1 MRIGNKDLHCSLCL
15 LSGVLAQTYL
25 CLGKTGQIFDHIET
39 VLRKCPKIH
48 LNPSKDN
55 FAPPKNPSNKQTKQN
70 HNLLPKTRWKFRKRN
85 VKSRTS
91 YLQLGA
97 IFALRW
103 TPERAESQPPQLHP
117 EHSRLRLVWSAP
129 CNCVDAELQEELT
142 TQEPFHRSSIWCEIT
157 APASMLWIWVFTP
170 NFRQLFSVRFF
181 IMNDCTKN

>member
-117 EHSRLRLVWSAP
+117 EHSRLRLVWSTP
-129 CNCVDAELQEELT
+129 YNCMDAELQGELT
-142 TQEPFHRSSIWCEIT
+142 TPRTISQ
-157 APASMLWIWVFTP
+157 VFYLVWNNCSCIDALDLSLHT
-170 NFRQLFSVRFF
+170 
-181 IMNDCTKN
+181 